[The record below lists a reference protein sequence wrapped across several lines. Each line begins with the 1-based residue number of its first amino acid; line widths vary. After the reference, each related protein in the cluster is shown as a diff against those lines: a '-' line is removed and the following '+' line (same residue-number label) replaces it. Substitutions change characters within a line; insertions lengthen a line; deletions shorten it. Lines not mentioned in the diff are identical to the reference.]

1 MHHVSRIVVVGKAD
15 SGENPRWRRR
25 VTVDGEAS
33 VACVGRGVAQEL
45 QQVVR
50 KLLTPTVESV
60 GVGSDVIDEDSGG
73 GGEDGCR
80 RPSGG

>member
-1 MHHVSRIVVVGKAD
+1 MSRTVVVGRAD
-15 SGENPRWRRR
+15 SDENPRWRRR

-33 VACVGRGVAQEL
+33 VASIGGGVAQEL

-73 GGEDGCR
+73 GGEDGR
-80 RPSGG
+80 RRSSGG

>member
-1 MHHVSRIVVVGKAD
+1 VSRIVVVGKAD
-15 SGENPRWRRR
+15 SGENPRWWRR
-25 VTVDGEAS
+25 VTIDGEAS
-33 VACVGRGVAQEL
+33 VAGVGRGVAQEL

-73 GGEDGCR
+73 GGDGCR

>member
-1 MHHVSRIVVVGKAD
+1 VSRIVVVGKAD

-25 VTVDGEAS
+25 ITVDGEAS
-33 VACVGRGVAQEL
+33 VAGVGRGVAQEL

-60 GVGSDVIDEDSGG
+60 GVGSDVIDEDSGC

-80 RPSGG
+80 RLSGG